1 MDRVAQAIENLIE
14 QTGLT
19 GLNPVE
25 MIIQLIATIV
35 LILVVKHFF
44 WNKITAFIETRRSIV
59 EGELTEA
66 TEKNEAAKQFKK
78 DAMNK
83 LDEAKKEA
91 QKLVEDAKNRGE
103 DTRREI
109 IRQAK
114 DDAEKIKKNAKKD
127 MNKEIEMA
135 RNKLQNEA
143 VEIAMF
149 LTEKAINKD
158 IKKAT
163 YESLLDEA
171 IKAVGKQ

>member
-25 MIIQLIATIV
+25 MVIQLIATLV
-35 LILVVKHFF
+35 LILVVKYFF
-44 WNKITAFIETRRSIV
+44 WNKITAFIESRREIV

-66 TEKNEAAKQFKK
+66 TEKNETAKKFKQE
-78 DAMNK
+78 AMNK
-83 LDEAKKEA
+83 LDEAKQEA
-91 QKLVEDAKNRGE
+91 QQLVEDAKDRGE
-103 DTRREI
+103 ETRREI
-109 IRQAK
+109 IREAK
-114 DDAEKIKKNAKKD
+114 EEAEKIKRNAKKD

-149 LTEKAINKD
+149 LTKKAINKE

-163 YESLLDEA
+163 YDSLLDEA

>member
-25 MIIQLIATIV
+25 MIIQLIATVV
-35 LILVVKHFF
+35 LILVVKYFF

-66 TEKNEAAKQFKK
+66 MEKNEAAKQFKK
-78 DAMNK
+78 DAMNT

-91 QKLVEDAKNRGE
+91 QTLVEDAKNRGE